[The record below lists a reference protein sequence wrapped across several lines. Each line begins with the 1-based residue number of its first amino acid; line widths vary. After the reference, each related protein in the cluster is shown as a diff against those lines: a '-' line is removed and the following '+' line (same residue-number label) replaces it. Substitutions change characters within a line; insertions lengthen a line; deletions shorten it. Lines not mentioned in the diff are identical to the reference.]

1 MQLVRTSKA
10 PRFYCHS
17 ETSPPMIRQIINHPR
32 KRDMPKVP
40 MSGERKP
47 ISKVFRHPLILIPTP
62 TLKVPIRKRPRQN
75 KLQMT
80 ALLALNIYFK
90 SLSSKVR
97 SNQSNAANIQM
108 MERHSRTRMQ
118 VLYRQQA
125 AIKDPIQNSRSLKHP
140 KAGAKKRAGRKS
152 RAKRKTWSHRQHWCL
167 QWLLRALILLN
178 LLRILAAQ
186 ILNNQI

>member
-17 ETSPPMIRQIINHPR
+17 GTSPPMIRQIINHPR

-40 MSGERKP
+40 MRGERKP

-62 TLKVPIRKRPRQN
+62 TLIVPIRKRPRQN
-75 KLQMT
+75 NFQMT
-80 ALLALNIYFK
+80 ALLALK
-90 SLSSKVR
+90 SLSSNVR
-97 SNQSNAANIQM
+97 SYQSNASTIQM

-152 RAKRKTWSHRQHWCL
+152 RAKRKTWSHRQQGCL
-167 QWLLRALILLN
+167 LWLLRALILLN

>member
-1 MQLVRTSKA
+1 MQLVRTSQA

-17 ETSPPMIRQIINHPR
+17 GTSPPMIRQIINHPR

-40 MSGERKP
+40 MRGERKP
-47 ISKVFRHPLILIPTP
+47 ISKVCRHPLILIPTP
-62 TLKVPIRKRPRQN
+62 NLKVPIRKRPRQN

-80 ALLALNIYFK
+80 ALLALK
-90 SLSSKVR
+90 SLSSK
-97 SNQSNAANIQM
+97 M

-152 RAKRKTWSHRQHWCL
+152 RAKRKSWSHRQQWCL
-167 QWLLRALILLN
+167 KWLLRALILLN
-178 LLRILAAQ
+178 LLRILAA
-186 ILNNQI
+186 